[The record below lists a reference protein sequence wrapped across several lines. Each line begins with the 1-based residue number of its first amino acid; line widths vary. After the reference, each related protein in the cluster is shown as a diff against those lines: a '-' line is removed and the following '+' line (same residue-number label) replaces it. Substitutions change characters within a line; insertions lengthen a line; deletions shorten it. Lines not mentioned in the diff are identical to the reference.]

1 MRSLV
6 WFRKRQ
12 SNREFNLDPLA
23 KVAIGKSGLEVT
35 RLGLGGAPLSG
46 VRIGDGDYG
55 DTARDEAARIIR
67 RAHELGINY
76 FDTAPLYGAGKSEV
90 RYGAALEGIDRDS
103 YVIST
108 KVGRVLEPVEGGM
121 TAAESPDNYAEHYT
135 VDTWTRDDVLRS
147 IEESLQRL
155 QTDHVEI
162 VLVHDPDR
170 APHGERQAIDE
181 GFPTLIELRE
191 QGVIKAL
198 GCGMNEWQ
206 MPAAFIRRFDIDAV
220 LLAGRYTLLDH
231 DAYDEFLP
239 LCVERDVKIIVGG
252 PYNSGI
258 LARDLS
264 GYVTFNYERAP
275 EHLVEHARKL
285 DAVCRRHG
293 VDLKAAALQFV
304 LAHPAVATAIPGAQ
318 SVPELEQNFALVG
331 QEIPEDV
338 WSEMK
343 AEGLIPSDAPT
354 P

>member
-1 MRSLV
+1 M
-6 WFRKRQ
+6 
-12 SNREFNLDPLA
+12 NPLD
-23 KVAIGKSGLEVT
+23 KVAIGKHGVEVT
-35 RLGLGGAPLSG
+35 QLGLGGAPLSG
-46 VRIGDGDYG
+46 MVLGDGYYG
-55 DTARDEAARIIR
+55 GIASEEAGRIIR

-76 FDTAPLYGAGKSEV
+76 FDTAPLYGQGRSEV
-90 RYGAALEGIDRDS
+90 RYGSALKDFDRNS
-103 YVIST
+103 FVIST
-108 KVGRVLEPVEGGM
+108 KVGRVLELVEGGM
-121 TAAESPDNYAEHYT
+121 TAEESPDNFAEHFC
-135 VDTWTRDDVLRS
+135 VDSWTRDDVLRS
-147 IEESLQRL
+147 IEESLERL

-181 GFPTLIELRE
+181 GFPTLLELRE

-198 GCGMNEWQ
+198 GCGMNEWE

-264 GYVTFNYERAP
+264 GYVSFNYEPAP
-275 EHLVEHARKL
+275 AHLVEHARKL

-304 LAHPAVATAIPGAQ
+304 LAHPAVGTVIPGAQ
-318 SVPELEQNFALVG
+318 SVPELEQNFDLVG
-331 QEIPEDV
+331 HELPADV

-343 AEGLIPSDAPT
+343 AEGLIPADAVT

>member
-1 MRSLV
+1 M
-6 WFRKRQ
+6 
-12 SNREFNLDPLA
+12 NPLD
-23 KVAIGKSGLEVT
+23 KVAIGKHGVEVT
-35 RLGLGGAPLSG
+35 QLGLGGAPLSG
-46 VRIGDGDYG
+46 MVLGDGLYG
-55 DTARDEAARIIR
+55 GTASDEAGRIIK

-76 FDTAPLYGAGKSEV
+76 FDTAPLYGIGRSEV
-90 RYGAALEGIDRDS
+90 RYGAALAGVDRDS

-108 KVGRVLEPVEGGM
+108 KVGRVLEVYEGGM
-121 TAAESPDNYAEHYT
+121 TAAESPDNFADHYS
-135 VDTWTRDDVLRS
+135 VDSWTRDDVLRS
-147 IEESLQRL
+147 IEESLERL

-162 VLVHDPDR
+162 VLVHDPDTQ
-170 APHGERQAIDE
+170 PYGEKQAVE
-181 GFPTLIELRE
+181 EAFPTLIELRE
-191 QGVIKAL
+191 QGTIKAV

-231 DAYDEFLP
+231 GAYPEFLP

-258 LARDLS
+258 LARDLDAE
-264 GYVTFNYERAP
+264 VTFNYEIAP
-275 EHLVEHARKL
+275 QHLVDQARRL
-285 DAVCRRHG
+285 DAICRRHN

-304 LAHPAVATAIPGAQ
+304 LAHPAVATAVPGAQ
-318 SVPELEQNFALVG
+318 SVPELEENLEMVA

-343 AEGLIPSDAPT
+343 AEGLIPADAPT

>member
-1 MRSLV
+1 M
-6 WFRKRQ
+6 
-12 SNREFNLDPLA
+12 NPLD
-23 KVAIGKSGLEVT
+23 KVVIGKHGVEVT
-35 RLGLGGAPLSG
+35 QLGLGGAPLSG
-46 VRIGDGDYG
+46 MVLGDGLYG
-55 DTARDEAARIIR
+55 GTASDEAGRIIT

-76 FDTAPLYGAGKSEV
+76 FDTAPLYGIGRSEV
-90 RYGAALEGIDRDS
+90 RYGAALAGVDRDS

-108 KVGRVLEPVEGGM
+108 KVGRVLEVYEGGM
-121 TAAESPDNYAEHYT
+121 TAAESPDNFADHYS
-135 VDTWTRDDVLRS
+135 VDSWTRDDVLRS
-147 IEESLQRL
+147 IEESLERL

-170 APHGERQAIDE
+170 QPYGEKQAVE
-181 GFPTLIELRE
+181 EAFPTLIELRE
-191 QGVIKAL
+191 QGTIKAV

-231 DAYDEFLP
+231 DAYPEFLP

-258 LARDLS
+258 LARDLDAE
-264 GYVTFNYERAP
+264 VTFNYELAP
-275 EHLVEHARKL
+275 QHLVDQARRL
-285 DAVCRRHG
+285 DAICRRHN

-304 LAHPAVATAIPGAQ
+304 LAHPAVATAVPGAQ
-318 SVPELEQNFALVG
+318 SVPELEENLEMVA

-343 AEGLIPSDAPT
+343 AEGLIPADAPT

>member
-1 MRSLV
+1 M
-6 WFRKRQ
+6 
-12 SNREFNLDPLA
+12 NPLD
-23 KVAIGKSGLEVT
+23 KVAIGNQGVEVT
-35 RLGLGGAPLSG
+35 QLGLGGAPLSG
-46 VRIGDGDYG
+46 MVLGDGLYG
-55 DTARDEAARIIR
+55 GTASDEAGRIIK

-76 FDTAPLYGAGKSEV
+76 FDTAPLYGIGRSEV
-90 RYGAALEGIDRDS
+90 RYGAALAGVDRDS

-108 KVGRVLEPVEGGM
+108 KVGRVLEVYEGGM
-121 TAAESPDNYAEHYT
+121 TAAESPDNFADHYS
-135 VDTWTRDDVLRS
+135 VDSWTRDDVLRS
-147 IEESLQRL
+147 IEESLERL

-170 APHGERQAIDE
+170 QPYGEKQAVE
-181 GFPTLIELRE
+181 EAFPTLIELRE
-191 QGVIKAL
+191 QGTIKAV

-231 DAYDEFLP
+231 DAYPEFLP

-258 LARDLS
+258 LARDLDAE
-264 GYVTFNYERAP
+264 VTFNYELAP
-275 EHLVEHARKL
+275 QHLVDQARRL
-285 DAVCRRHG
+285 DAICRRHN

-304 LAHPAVATAIPGAQ
+304 LAHPAVATAVPGAQ
-318 SVPELEQNFALVG
+318 SVPELEENLEMVA

-343 AEGLIPSDAPT
+343 AEGLIPADAPT

>member
-1 MRSLV
+1 M
-6 WFRKRQ
+6 
-12 SNREFNLDPLA
+12 DPLE
-23 KVAIGKSGLEVT
+23 KVAIGDQGVEVT

-46 VRIGDGDYG
+46 MVLGDGLYG
-55 DTARDEAARIIR
+55 GTPSDEAGRIVR
-67 RAHELGINY
+67 RALELGINY
-76 FDTAPLYGAGKSEV
+76 LDTAPLYGAGVSEV
-90 RYGAALEGIDRDS
+90 RYGAALKDVDRES

-121 TAAESPDNYAEHYT
+121 TAEESPDNFAEHYS
-135 VDTWTRDDVLRS
+135 VDTWTRDNVLRS
-147 IEESLQRL
+147 IEESLERL

-162 VLVHDPDR
+162 VLIHDPDR
-170 APHGERQAIDE
+170 AEHGEAEAIAE

-191 QGVIKAL
+191 QGVVKAI
-198 GCGMNEWQ
+198 GCGMNEWE
-206 MPAAFIRRFDIDAV
+206 MPTGFINRFDIDAV

-231 DAYDEFLP
+231 VAYPTFLP
-239 LCVERDVKIIVGG
+239 LCLERDVKIIIGG

-264 GYVTFNYERAP
+264 GTVTFDYEIAP
-275 EHLVEHARKL
+275 EHLVEKARRL

-304 LAHPAVATAIPGAQ
+304 LAHPAVASAIPGAQ
-318 SVPELEQNFALVG
+318 SVAEVEQNFELVSA
-331 QEIPEDV
+331 EIPGDV

-343 AEGLIPSDAPT
+343 VEGLIPADAPT

>member
-1 MRSLV
+1 M
-6 WFRKRQ
+6 
-12 SNREFNLDPLA
+12 NPLD
-23 KVAIGKSGLEVT
+23 KVAIGNQGVEVT
-35 RLGLGGAPLSG
+35 QLGLGGAPLSG
-46 VRIGDGDYG
+46 MVLGDGLYG
-55 DTARDEAARIIR
+55 GTASDEAGRIIT

-76 FDTAPLYGAGKSEV
+76 FDTAPLYGIGRSEV
-90 RYGAALEGIDRDS
+90 RYGAALAGVDRDS

-108 KVGRVLEPVEGGM
+108 KVGRVLEVYEGGM
-121 TAAESPDNYAEHYT
+121 TAAESPDNFADHYS
-135 VDTWTRDDVLRS
+135 VDSWTRDDVLRS
-147 IEESLQRL
+147 IEESLERL

-170 APHGERQAIDE
+170 QPFGEKQAVE
-181 GFPTLIELRE
+181 EAFPTLIELRE
-191 QGVIKAL
+191 QGTIKAV

-231 DAYDEFLP
+231 DAYPEFLP

-258 LARDLS
+258 LARDLDAE
-264 GYVTFNYERAP
+264 VTFNYELAP
-275 EHLVEHARKL
+275 QHLVDQARRL
-285 DAVCRRHG
+285 DAICRRHN

-304 LAHPAVATAIPGAQ
+304 LAHPAVATAVPGAQ
-318 SVPELEQNFALVG
+318 SVPELEENLEMVA

-343 AEGLIPSDAPT
+343 AEGLIPADAPT